1 MDDVIVRKG
10 VKSNIFLDLN
20 IDESGFEFSTSIAD
34 ALEQAENEL
43 TTLNETIKSIKDL
56 KPNCDK
62 LDYIL
67 AASSGALCGVIDI
80 FLVGKPGESPLDE
93 ITDKWFANRTMDFA
107 KLCHPKH
114 KDFDS
119 LESALRFLEKEF
131 KVPYDQTGLG
141 DAGKVV
147 YDLNAKNHHF
157 KSLAHNPS
165 LLGLFFSI
173 IDQFTNSSHF
183 VSDGQLISL
192 EKADEKWELR
202 GNNISSKLFC
212 GFTNWIGH
220 LISDVSGSQSSARV
234 GKRGMGIPSPL
245 WTWTNDIIAIKAKL
259 NLHVTETDKAMNQL
273 ALDIFKEGY
282 DARFQTTQAIPVFIN
297 EMLVRLIYSVR
308 RLFKYFSDTRKEE
321 RSVSLMWQRCEP
333 FSNPTVKRMLT
344 IAHGT
349 FCLVD
354 IGDAVGGSFVVGG
367 GTFNAVEFVLRL
379 NVVGVGRFAIS
390 LYGETTR
397 AFSYNFAKKEADF
410 ASRETVIVKNYI
422 EGLKILSLKYDD
434 KFLLMFIDDFEKS
447 DAYTEAFEKSV
458 SLAKLRD
465 VPSDKILKDKDAI
478 DKYFGGE

>member
-20 IDESGFEFSTSIAD
+20 INESGFEFSTSIAD

-80 FLVGKPGESPLDE
+80 FLVGKPGESPLGE

-259 NLHVTETDKAMNQL
+259 NLPVTETDKAMNQL

-282 DARFQTTQAIPVFIN
+282 DDRFQTTQAIPVFIN

-447 DAYTEAFEKSV
+447 DVYTR
-458 SLAKLRD
+458 SL
-465 VPSDKILKDKDAI
+465 
-478 DKYFGGE
+478 

>member
-20 IDESGFEFSTSIAD
+20 INESGFEFSTSIAD

-80 FLVGKPGESPLDE
+80 FLVGKPGESPLGE

-259 NLHVTETDKAMNQL
+259 NLPVTETDKAMNQL

-282 DARFQTTQAIPVFIN
+282 DDRFQTTQAIPVFIN

-379 NVVGVGRFAIS
+379 NVVGVGRFVIS

-422 EGLKILSLKYDD
+422 EGLKILLLKYDD

-478 DKYFGGE
+478 DRYFGGE

>member
-465 VPSDKILKDKDAI
+465 VPSDKILKDKAAI
-478 DKYFGGE
+478 DRYFGGE

>member
-20 IDESGFEFSTSIAD
+20 INESGFEFSTSIAD

-80 FLVGKPGESPLDE
+80 FLVGKPGESPLGE

-141 DAGKVV
+141 DTGKVV

-245 WTWTNDIIAIKAKL
+245 WTWTNNIIAIKAKL
-259 NLHVTETDKAMNQL
+259 NLPVIETDKAMNQL

-282 DARFQTTQAIPVFIN
+282 DDRFQTTQAIPVFIN

-354 IGDAVGGSFVVGG
+354 IGDAVGRSFVVGG

-478 DKYFGGE
+478 DRYFGGE